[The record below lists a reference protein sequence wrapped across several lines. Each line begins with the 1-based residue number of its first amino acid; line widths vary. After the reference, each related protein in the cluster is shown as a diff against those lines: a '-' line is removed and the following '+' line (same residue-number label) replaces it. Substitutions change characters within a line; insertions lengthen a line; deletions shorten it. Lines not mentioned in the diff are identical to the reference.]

1 MAQTSKADN
10 GQGQSILSDRLE
22 ALIDQFTLYLNVGM
36 ELKPEAVAVFI
47 MILESCRD
55 EAEALEEAAQR
66 HFEGRPIPA
75 DVLKIA
81 TLLSRNGVSA
91 GMPKGRG

>member
-1 MAQTSKADN
+1 MAQTSKADS

-22 ALIDQFTLYLNVGM
+22 ALIDHFTLYLNVGM
-36 ELKPEAVAVFI
+36 EAKPEAVATFI
-47 MILESCRD
+47 MVLESCRD
-55 EAEALEEAAQR
+55 EAQALEEAADQY
-66 HFEGRPIPA
+66 FQGQPIPA

-81 TLLSRNGVSA
+81 TMLARNGVSA